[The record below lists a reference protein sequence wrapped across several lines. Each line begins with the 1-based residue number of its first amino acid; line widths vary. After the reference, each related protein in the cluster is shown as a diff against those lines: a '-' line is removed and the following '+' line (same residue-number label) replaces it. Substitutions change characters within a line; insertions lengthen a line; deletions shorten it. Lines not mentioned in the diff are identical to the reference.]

1 MRRWLR
7 EPLRSMEDTSD
18 RHDAVEA
25 IMGDEP
31 SREHFF
37 AVLDALPDVERIA
50 SRVSLGTVRPRE
62 LASLRDTLPTLSALG
77 ASLADS
83 PLDLIAG
90 IGRSMTLNSEIWERL
105 EQSLVA
111 EPPGMLR
118 DGDTIAS
125 SCSPELAELRHFRDD
140 TSRILLE
147 MEERERAATG
157 INTLRVQY
165 NKVSGFYIEVTK
177 GAADQVPMHYQRRQT
192 LKNCERFITP
202 ELKSIEDRALSSKER
217 SAALEKSSTT
227 SSSLRPPNIRRSFS
241 LLPKRPPSLTCSVP
255 SHAMPRKTAGIA
267 PSFHLA
273 RGSTSAR
280 VVTQL

>member
-1 MRRWLR
+1 
-7 EPLRSMEDTSD
+7 
-18 RHDAVEA
+18 
-25 IMGDEP
+25 
-31 SREHFF
+31 
-37 AVLDALPDVERIA
+37 
-50 SRVSLGTVRPRE
+50 
-62 LASLRDTLPTLSALG
+62 
-77 ASLADS
+77 
-83 PLDLIAG
+83 
-90 IGRSMTLNSEIWERL
+90 MTLNAEIWERL

-217 SAALEKSSTT
+217 SAALEKELYDKLVAGASRCCQSG
-227 SSSLRPPNIRRSFS
+227 RP
-241 LLPKRPPSLTCSVP
+241 
-255 SHAMPRKTAGIA
+255 A
-267 PSFHLA
+267 
-273 RGSTSAR
+273 
-280 VVTQL
+280 

>member
-1 MRRWLR
+1 
-7 EPLRSMEDTSD
+7 
-18 RHDAVEA
+18 
-25 IMGDEP
+25 
-31 SREHFF
+31 
-37 AVLDALPDVERIA
+37 
-50 SRVSLGTVRPRE
+50 
-62 LASLRDTLPTLSALG
+62 
-77 ASLADS
+77 
-83 PLDLIAG
+83 
-90 IGRSMTLNSEIWERL
+90 MTLNAEIWERL
-105 EQSLVA
+105 EQSLVP

-177 GAADQVPMHYQRRQT
+177 GAAHQVPMHYQRRQT

-217 SAALEKSSTT
+217 SAALEKELYDCLLYT
-227 SSSLRPPNIRRSFS
+227 SD
-241 LLPKRPPSLTCSVP
+241 
-255 SHAMPRKTAGIA
+255 AADE
-267 PSFHLA
+267 
-273 RGSTSAR
+273 
-280 VVTQL
+280 